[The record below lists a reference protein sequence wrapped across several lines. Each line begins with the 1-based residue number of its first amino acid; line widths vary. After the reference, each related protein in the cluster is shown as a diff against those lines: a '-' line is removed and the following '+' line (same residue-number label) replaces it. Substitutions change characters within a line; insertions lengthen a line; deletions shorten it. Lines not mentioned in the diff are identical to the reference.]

1 MLTFGMNYARIMY
14 PLQLEGTPSWLESM
28 LTSDLA
34 LAVFFGLCV
43 LEGAMLLRFMPSE
56 LVVPAALAL
65 IGSSVPKVVTIVVLA
80 VLGTTI
86 GQFGLFCLVRRAGR
100 EYVLRKRWFPLTEAR
115 LDRFDGWFDRWGG
128 VAVAVSNT
136 MLFVRGLLT
145 VPAGL
150 SEMDGRAFLALSAIG
165 SLSFQ
170 SILAAL
176 YLLGGHLLA
185 L

>member
-1 MLTFGMNYARIMY
+1 MD

-28 LTSDLA
+28 FTSEVA
-34 LAVFFGLCV
+34 FAVFFGICI

-65 IGSSVPKVVTIVVLA
+65 IGSTVSKAIAIVALA
-80 VLGTTI
+80 VVGTTI
-86 GQFGLFCLVRRAGR
+86 GQFCLFCVVRRGGR
-100 EYVLRKRWFPLTEAR
+100 EYVLQARWFPISESR
-115 LDRFDGWFDRWGG
+115 LERFDGWFDRWGAI
-128 VAVAVSNT
+128 AVPVSNT

-150 SEMDGRAFLALSAIG
+150 SEMDGRTFVALSAAG

-170 SILAAL
+170 SILAGL
-176 YLLGGHLLA
+176 YLFGGHLLA
-185 L
+185 

>member
-1 MLTFGMNYARIMY
+1 MR
-14 PLQLEGTPSWLESM
+14 PLQLEGTPSWLES
-28 LTSDLA
+28 LFASEVA
-34 LAVFFGLCV
+34 FAVLFGICV

-65 IGSSVPKVVTIVVLA
+65 IGSSIPEAIGIVAVAVV
-80 VLGTTI
+80 GTTI
-86 GQFGLFCLVRRAGR
+86 GQLCLFRLVRRAGR
-100 EYVLRKRWFPLTEAR
+100 EYVLQKRWFPITESR
-115 LDRFDGWFDRWGG
+115 LERFDGWFDRWGPL
-128 VAVAVSNT
+128 AVAVSNT
-136 MLFVRGLLT
+136 LLFVRGLLT

-150 SEMDGRAFLALSAIG
+150 SEMDAKSFVALSAVG

-176 YLLGGHLLA
+176 YLFGGHLLA

>member
-1 MLTFGMNYARIMY
+1 MY
-14 PLQLEGTPSWLESM
+14 PLQLEGTPPWLESM
-28 LTSDLA
+28 LTSELA
-34 LAVFFGLCV
+34 LAVFFGICV

-65 IGSSVPKVVTIVVLA
+65 IGSSMPNVVAIVAIA
-80 VLGTTI
+80 VAGTTI

-100 EYVLRKRWFPLTEAR
+100 EYVLQKRWFPVTESR
-115 LDRFDGWFDRWGG
+115 LERFDGWFDRWGA

-150 SEMDGRAFLALSAIG
+150 SEMDGRAFVALSAIG

>member
-1 MLTFGMNYARIMY
+1 MLTFGTEYARVMY
-14 PLQLEGTPSWLESM
+14 PLQLEEMPSWLESM
-28 LTSDLA
+28 LTSELA
-34 LAVFFGLCV
+34 LAVFFGICV

-65 IGSSVPKVVTIVVLA
+65 IGSSMSKVVTIVAIA
-80 VLGTTI
+80 VAGTTI

-100 EYVLRKRWFPLTEAR
+100 EYVIRKSWFPVTESR
-115 LDRFDGWFDRWGG
+115 LERFDGWFDRWGA

-150 SEMDGRAFLALSAIG
+150 SEMDGRAFVALSAVG

-185 L
+185 

>member
-1 MLTFGMNYARIMY
+1 MEL
-14 PLQLEGTPSWLESM
+14 LQLEGVPSWLES
-28 LTSDLA
+28 LFASEFAFVVL
-34 LAVFFGLCV
+34 LGICI
-43 LEGAMLLRFMPSE
+43 LEGAMMLRFMPSE

-65 IGSSVPKVVTIVVLA
+65 IGSSIPTTVAIVAVAVV
-80 VLGTTI
+80 GTTI
-86 GQFGLFCLVRRAGR
+86 GQFLLFRLVRRAGR
-100 EYVLRKRWFPLTEAR
+100 EYVLRKRWFPLTESR
-115 LDRFDGWFDRWGG
+115 LERFDGWFDRWGG
-128 VAVAVSNT
+128 IAVAASNT
-136 MLFVRGLLT
+136 MLVVRGLLT

-150 SEMDGRAFLALSAIG
+150 SEMDGRTFLLLSAVG